1 MLIVKGYNYKTITGM
16 EELRKGL
23 DLIISLYFTLA
34 ATALGASSVTWEEE
48 KGQKKE
54 RKGGEVIFYG

>member
-34 ATALGASSVTWEEE
+34 ATALGATNVTWEEE
-48 KGQKKE
+48 RGQK
-54 RKGGEVIFYG
+54 RKGKGGR